1 MPEEKLIEVQLGG
14 SGVGIGGMRER
25 VLQFH
30 GEMKIESSAAGTKIL
45 VTLPIIGADA
55 APGTA

>member
-1 MPEEKLIEVQLGG
+1 M
-14 SGVGIGGMRER
+14 GIGGMRER